1 MQFKVKQ
8 LLAGVLA
15 ALALASH
22 AELPKTLKV
31 YTAYTGSLPFCKTL
45 FAEYDRVYGT
55 ESQII
60 IKAGTT
66 GMMAM
71 KAMQSEPEFSVLCAT
86 GVSDHVINKTTY
98 PGNDAAFDDLKIV
111 AVLATSGVTFV
122 TGNGNK
128 FATLP
133 EMLRQGKEI
142 TVGYH
147 SFGIKTVASEILKDT
162 KVIWVPHKS
171 SLEAAASLAD
181 GSLDLY
187 PDGAG
192 LLTLVAAGRLK
203 SIGHINTLDTV
214 PGIELS
220 AVYPAATKIKLV
232 LGISVSAKNA
242 ATDIKEFEARIKRV
256 QSVNSV
262 QDVIRL
268 TGYKPEYMASKDAEV
283 AIQTFRSQHM
293 KQ

>member
-8 LLAGVLA
+8 LFAGVLTT
-15 ALALASH
+15 LALSSH

-31 YTAYTGSLPFCKTL
+31 YTAYTGSLPLCKTL
-45 FAEYDRVYGT
+45 FSEYDKTYGT
-55 ESQII
+55 ESQIVV
-60 IKAGTT
+60 KAGAT

-71 KAMQSEPEFSVLCAT
+71 KAMQAEPEFSVLCAT
-86 GVSDHVINKTTY
+86 GVSDHVINKTIY
-98 PGNDAAFDDLKIV
+98 PGNDAAFEDLKIV
-111 AVLATSGVTFV
+111 AVLATSGITFV

-147 SFGIKTVASEILKDT
+147 SLGLKTVASEVLKDT

-171 SLEAAASLAD
+171 SLEAAASLID

-192 LLTLVAAGRLK
+192 LLTLVAAGRIK
-203 SIGHINTLDTV
+203 SIGHINTPDTV

-220 AVYPAATKIKLV
+220 AVYPAAIKIKLV
-232 LGISVSAKNA
+232 LGISVSAKNHA
-242 ATDIKEFEARIKRV
+242 ADIKEFEARIKRV
-256 QSVNSV
+256 QSIDSV
-262 QDVIRL
+262 QEVIRL
-268 TGYKPEYMASKDAEV
+268 NGYKPNYMAAKDAEV
-283 AIQTFRSQHM
+283 VLQDFRAQYV

>member
-1 MQFKVKQ
+1 MQFKIKQ

-15 ALALASH
+15 ALALSSH
-22 AELPKTLKV
+22 AELPNTLKV
-31 YTAYTGSLPFCKTL
+31 YTAYVGSLPFCKAVFT
-45 FAEYDRVYGT
+45 EYDRVYGT
-55 ESQII
+55 ESQIS
-60 IKAGTT
+60 IKPGAT

-71 KAMQSEPEFSVLCAT
+71 KAMQAEPEFSVLCAT
-86 GVSDHVINKTTY
+86 GVSDHVINKAVY

-111 AVLATSGVTFV
+111 SVLATSGVTFV

-128 FATLP
+128 VATLP

-147 SFGIKTVASEILKDT
+147 SFGIKTVASEVLKNA
-162 KVIWVPHKS
+162 KVIWVAHKS

-192 LLTLVAAGRLK
+192 LLPLVAAGKLK
-203 SIGHINTLDTV
+203 SIGHINTPDTV

-232 LGISVSAKNA
+232 LGISVSTKNHA
-242 ATDIKEFEARIKRV
+242 ADIKEFEARIKRV
-256 QSVNSV
+256 HLADNL

-268 TGYKPEYMASKDAEV
+268 TGYKSSYMSSKDAE
-283 AIQTFRSQHM
+283 AALQIFKSQYI

>member
-15 ALALASH
+15 ALTLTSH

-31 YTAYTGSLPFCKTL
+31 YTAYPGSLAFCKAV
-45 FAEYDRVYGT
+45 FAEYDRAYGT

-60 IKAGTT
+60 IKTGTT

-71 KAMQSEPEFSVLCAT
+71 KAMQTEPEFSVLCQA
-86 GVSDHVINKTTY
+86 GVSDHVVNKITY
-98 PGNDAAFDDLKIV
+98 PGNDAAFDDLKTV
-111 AVLATSGVTFV
+111 GVLAITGVTFV

-147 SFGIKTVASEILKDT
+147 SQGLKTAAAEVLKDS
-162 KVIWVPHKS
+162 KVIWVAHKS
-171 SLEAAASLAD
+171 SLEAVAALSD

-192 LLTLVAAGRLK
+192 LLPLVLAGKLK
-203 SIGHINTLDTV
+203 SLGRINAPDTV
-214 PGIELS
+214 PGIDLS
-220 AVYPAATKIKLV
+220 AVYPSAAKTKLIM
-232 LGISVSAKNA
+232 GISVSSKNSA
-242 ATDIKEFEARIKRV
+242 ADLKEFEARIKKV
-256 QSVNSV
+256 QSASGV
-262 QDVIRL
+262 QEAIRAS
-268 TGYKPEYMASKDAEV
+268 GYKPEYMSSKDAEV
-283 AIQTFRSQHM
+283 TIQTFRSQYM

>member
-1 MQFKVKQ
+1 MQFKVKR
-8 LLAGVLA
+8 LFTGVLA
-15 ALALASH
+15 ALALSSH

-31 YTAYTGSLPFCKTL
+31 YTAYPGSLPFCKAVFT
-45 FAEYDRVYGT
+45 EYDRVYGT

-60 IKAGTT
+60 IKTGTT

-71 KAMQSEPEFSVLCAT
+71 KAMQAEPEFSALCQT
-86 GVSDHVINKTTY
+86 GVSDHVVNKITY

-111 AVLATSGVTFV
+111 GVLAITGVTFV

-133 EMLRQGKEI
+133 EMLRQGKEL

-147 SFGIKTVASEILKDT
+147 SQGLKTVASDVLKDS

-171 SLEAAASLAD
+171 SLEAVAALAD

-192 LLTLVAAGRLK
+192 LLALVSAGKLK
-203 SIGHINTLDTV
+203 SLGRVNTPDAV
-214 PGIELS
+214 PGIDLS
-220 AVYPAATKIKLV
+220 AVYPSATKIKL
-232 LGISVSAKNA
+232 LMGISVSAKNTTA
-242 ATDIKEFEARIKRV
+242 NIKEFETRIKKV
-256 QSVNSV
+256 QSVDSV
-262 QDVIRL
+262 QETIRAS
-268 TGYKPEYMASKDAEV
+268 GYKADYMSSKDAETALRV
-283 AIQTFRSQHM
+283 FKAQYM